1 MRDAVD
7 NIITLIGN
15 KKIDW
20 LAKEM
25 HERIWTEHAKN
36 DAYYDYTSVGK
47 ALYGKS
53 DDDAQLGEDEISSDW
68 ICLAEGFDGG
78 DLRFDSCGIP
88 PYMLQDYIL
97 MHAAKLDPKVIIG
110 MIYQHENDYFVGA
123 RYVALKDRA
132 ICSCEERLETYDY
145 RVVHEYELDEVAE
158 ELKADESDDTLI
170 TRDEYWELKQLQS
183 KIALR
188 DLKDLLKRHA

>member
-20 LAKEM
+20 LEKEM
-25 HERIWTEHAKN
+25 HERIWAEHTKN
-36 DAYYDYTSVGK
+36 DSYYDYTSVGK
-47 ALYGKS
+47 TLYGRL
-53 DDDAQLGEDEISSDW
+53 DDEARLGEKDISSDW

-88 PYMLQDYIL
+88 PYKLQDYIL

-110 MIYQHENDYFVGA
+110 MVYQHENDYFVGA
-123 RYVALKDRA
+123 RYVSFKDGA

-158 ELKADESDDTLI
+158 ELKSDESDDTLI

-183 KIALR
+183 KIALQ

>member
-15 KKIDW
+15 EKISW
-20 LAKEM
+20 LEKEM
-25 HERIWTEHAKN
+25 HERIWAEHAKN

-47 ALYGKS
+47 ALYWKT
-53 DDDAQLGEDEISSDW
+53 DEEAELGEEEVSSDW

-88 PYMLQDYIL
+88 PYKLQDYIL

-123 RYVALKDRA
+123 RYVALKDGA
-132 ICSCEERLETYDY
+132 ICSCEERLETYYY
-145 RVVHEYELDEVAE
+145 RVVDEDEVEELAE
-158 ELKADESDDTLI
+158 ELRAEDSDDVAI
-170 TRDEYWELKQLQS
+170 SRDDYWELKQEQ
-183 KIALR
+183 KQIALR
-188 DLKDLLKRHA
+188 DLKELLNRK

>member
-1 MRDAVD
+1 
-7 NIITLIGN
+7 
-15 KKIDW
+15 
-20 LAKEM
+20 M
-25 HERIWTEHAKN
+25 HERIWAEHANN

-53 DDDAQLGEDEISSDW
+53 DGDAQLCEDEISSDW

-88 PYMLQDYIL
+88 PYKLQDHIL
-97 MHAAKLDPKVIIG
+97 MHAAILDPKVIVG

-123 RYVALKDRA
+123 RYVALKDGA

-183 KIALR
+183 KVALR
-188 DLKDLLKRHA
+188 DLKDLLIRHA

>member
-15 KKIDW
+15 EKISW
-20 LAKEM
+20 LEKEM
-25 HERIWTEHAKN
+25 HERIWAEHTKN
-36 DAYYDYTSVGK
+36 DSYYDYTSVGK
-47 ALYGKS
+47 VLYGRS
-53 DDDAQLGEDEISSDW
+53 GDEARLGEKDISSDW

-88 PYMLQDYIL
+88 PYKLQDYIL

-123 RYVALKDRA
+123 RYVALKDGA
-132 ICSCEERLETYDY
+132 ICSCEERLETYNY
-145 RVVHEYELDEVAE
+145 RVVDEDGVEELAE
-158 ELKADESDDTLI
+158 ELRAEDSDDVAI
-170 TRDEYWELKQLQS
+170 SRDDYWELKQQQ
-183 KIALR
+183 KQIALR
-188 DLKDLLKRHA
+188 DLKKLLNRK